1 MVLPLPVFSQL
12 EFYACGAR
20 HKTHRFRNAWGAM
33 ADALTPGAT
42 ARLLG
47 VSPST
52 LRSWDRRYG
61 VGPRERSPGGHRRYS
76 PADVARLRELCRLV
90 GEGLSPASA
99 AECVLV
105 PARGGPAPDP
115 APPRVPRPR
124 DAGAPRVGGGAE
136 GEEPGTGQEGP
147 RDFREGSGAS
157 GEDAGSAQPGAKAPG
172 RGARPRW
179 RPGGDTL
186 PLGPAGP
193 TLQGI
198 ARAAMRMD
206 AELVERLLEE
216 ALDEYGVVAAWE
228 DLAMPLLYGMGR
240 KWEDTRRYVEVEH
253 LLSWC
258 VSSALRRVAAP
269 GDADPAGR
277 PTVLACGP
285 GQMHSLPMEALA
297 AALRERGVPRR
308 VLGPCTPVVATVRA
322 VRRTGPRAVVLW
334 SHAGD
339 ADDVAALRAA
349 VRAAAGSAQATAVYT
364 AGPGWRSLG
373 AAPGLAA
380 GHLGSLTDAVRALA
394 PG

>member
-1 MVLPLPVFSQL
+1 MLPLPVFSQL
-12 EFYACGAR
+12 EFYACGVR

-33 ADALTPGAT
+33 AEALTPGAT

-99 AECVLV
+99 AECALD
-105 PARGGPAPDP
+105 PARGGA
-115 APPRVPRPR
+115 ASAAAAPRVPRQR
-124 DAGAPRVGGGAE
+124 GA
-136 GEEPGTGQEGP
+136 GTG
-147 RDFREGSGAS
+147 REETEAS
-157 GEDAGSAQPGAKAPG
+157 G
-172 RGARPRW
+172 RGVRSRW

-206 AELVERLLEE
+206 AELVELLLEE
-216 ALDEYGVVAAWE
+216 ALDERGVVAAWE

-269 GDADPAGR
+269 VGTDAAGR
-277 PTVLACGP
+277 ATVLACGP

-308 VLGPCTPVVATVRA
+308 VLGPCTPVAATVRA

-349 VRAAAGSAQATAVYT
+349 VRAAAESAQATAVYT

-380 GHLGSLTDAVRALA
+380 GHLGSLTDAVRTLA

>member
-1 MVLPLPVFSQL
+1 
-12 EFYACGAR
+12 
-20 HKTHRFRNAWGAM
+20 M

-90 GEGLSPASA
+90 GEGLPPASA
-99 AECVLV
+99 AERVL
-105 PARGGPAPDP
+105 GPAPGGFASAP
-115 APPRVPRPR
+115 AAPAVPRQR
-124 DAGAPRVGGGAE
+124 ERVTGAPRGAGGLAPEGAGTPPE
-136 GEEPGTGQEGP
+136 GAGPSRENAGTPGKGAKAFGQDSGAA
-147 RDFREGSGAS
+147 RGRAGAS
-157 GEDAGSAQPGAKAPG
+157 GE
-172 RGARPRW
+172 GARPRW

-186 PLGPAGP
+186 PLGSGGAV
-193 TLQGI
+193 LQGI

-206 AELVERLLEE
+206 ADLVEHLLES
-216 ALDEYGVVAAWE
+216 ALDEHGVVAAWE

-269 GDADPAGR
+269 AGTDAAGR

-308 VLGPCTPVVATVRA
+308 VLGPCTPVEATVRA

-334 SHAGD
+334 SHAGN

-364 AGPGWRSLG
+364 AGPGWRPLG
-373 AAPGLAA
+373 TAQGLSA

-394 PG
+394 PA